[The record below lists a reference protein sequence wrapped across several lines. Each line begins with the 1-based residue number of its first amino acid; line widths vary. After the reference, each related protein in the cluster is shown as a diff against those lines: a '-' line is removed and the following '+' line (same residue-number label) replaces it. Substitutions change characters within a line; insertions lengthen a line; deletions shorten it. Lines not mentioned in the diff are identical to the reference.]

1 MKQVIVQRRCVS
13 AEALLTLDGIVAGTV
28 VEGSMMKAIYLEYL
42 ELNVVSTGDPSLC
55 CAL

>member
-1 MKQVIVQRRCVS
+1 MKQVIVQRHCVS